1 MLGAFHHRTH
11 RFAGLVH
18 NTFES
23 IYLSGGVLVFLIA
36 VLVLYLALLT
46 VKAY

>member
-1 MLGAFHHRTH
+1 MRGAIGHRPH

-23 IYLSGGVLVFLIA
+23 VYLSGGLLVMLLA
-36 VLVLYLALLT
+36 VLFLYLALLT